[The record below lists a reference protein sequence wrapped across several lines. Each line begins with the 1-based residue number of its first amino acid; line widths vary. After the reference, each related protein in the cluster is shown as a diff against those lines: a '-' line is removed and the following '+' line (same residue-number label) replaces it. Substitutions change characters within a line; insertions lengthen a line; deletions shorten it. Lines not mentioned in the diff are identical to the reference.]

1 MEPNTFDVITK
12 GLSQFATWATSVTLI
27 VAGLSAVFK
36 PVRNG
41 LSWLLKKVYGE
52 RKNAAVEE
60 MKEFEKRINQK
71 FEKVDGKFDAIE
83 KKVDQSRIETI
94 RVKVLGFAAECRRGV
109 QHSKADFEYVITLNS
124 EYEGLLEKAGVENG
138 VFARDY
144 QFILKCYDEALE
156 NDSFLG

>member
-1 MEPNTFDVITK
+1 MEPSAFDAITK

-36 PVRNG
+36 PVRAG
-41 LSWLLKKVYGE
+41 LGWLIKKIYGE

-60 MKEFEKRINQK
+60 MKEFEKRINKK
-71 FEKVDGKFDAIE
+71 FEIVDTKFEGLE

-94 RVKVLGFAAECRRGV
+94 RVKVLGFAAECRRGIP
-109 QHSKADFEYVITLNS
+109 HSKADFEYVITLND
-124 EYEGLLEKAGVENG
+124 EYEGLLEKAGIENG
-138 VFARDY
+138 VFAQDY
-144 QFILKCYDEALE
+144 QYILKKYDEGLE

>member
-1 MEPNTFDVITK
+1 
-12 GLSQFATWATSVTLI
+12 
-27 VAGLSAVFK
+27 
-36 PVRNG
+36 
-41 LSWLLKKVYGE
+41 
-52 RKNAAVEE
+52 

-71 FEKVDGKFDAIE
+71 FEKVDVKFDAIE